1 MLLCARRISASL
13 PCGLQLDNASPVLTG
28 PAISSHLPGFCRLRP
43 CGHSTGSWAHGW
55 PRHPSRSRTA
65 SFPQAL
71 VRPRGCVGSGPRPSA
86 GRSPWPLLF
95 VPGPVRPA
103 VVGSPSRRPDC
114 ASRRIVGSSSSD
126 CPFLAVAQSPSRW
139 SSAVT
144 YVSRAPGPSPA
155 AVSSAPPGP
164 AALPT
169 GSRRLSESSGL
180 LLWPRRFPPG
190 PSPQASRPTPA
201 RPQWYSAALAT
212 RLRSPCLH
220 LPPGPMGP
228 PGSSARELRVAV
240 LELEVSRASWG
251 ELQLERSLVVPE
263 LPSLLED
270 AEAASRMIGMKLS
283 SG

>member
-13 PCGLQLDNASPVLTG
+13 PCGLNLDNASPVLTG

-43 CGHSTGSWAHGW
+43 RGHSTGSWAHGW

-65 SFPQAL
+65 SFLQAL
-71 VRPRGCVGSGPRPSA
+71 VRPPGCVGSGPRPSA

-114 ASRRIVGSSSSD
+114 TSRWIVGPSSSD
-126 CPFLAVAQSPSRW
+126 CPFLAVAQSPSRR

-144 YVSRAPGPSPA
+144 FVGRAPGPSPA

-169 GSRRLSESSGL
+169 GSRWLSESSGL
-180 LLWPRRFPPG
+180 LLCPRRIPPG
-190 PSPQASRPTPA
+190 QSPQISRPTPA
-201 RPQWYSAALAT
+201 RPPVVLPQ
-212 RLRSPCLH
+212 RLQRARGLH
-220 LPPGPMGP
+220 AFISRPGPWAR
-228 PGSSARELRVAV
+228 PGRRPASS
-240 LELEVSRASWG
+240 
-251 ELQLERSLVVPE
+251 E
-263 LPSLLED
+263 LPSLISKSPGPLGT
-270 AEAASRMIGMKLS
+270 SSNLS
-283 SG
+283 APLWFQSYLLCWKTPRQLVETARERG